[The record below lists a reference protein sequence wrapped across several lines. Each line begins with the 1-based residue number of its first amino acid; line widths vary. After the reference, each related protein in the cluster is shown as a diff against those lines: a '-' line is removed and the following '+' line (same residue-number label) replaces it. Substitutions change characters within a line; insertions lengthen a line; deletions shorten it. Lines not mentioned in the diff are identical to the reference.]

1 MDRTRTWRRIW
12 QTLGLVAAVAA
23 QGGCAAI
30 TNPVADGIPVRRLP
44 AEVFGKPRSDLKQID
59 LTVLKQR
66 EWDPYRVD
74 KGDVLAVVAEEL
86 IAPANTPLPVRL
98 PDQISPLA
106 ATGYPIPVND
116 DGTITIPRLPP
127 LQVRNMSVTDIE
139 QLIRDT
145 ATGKL
150 GGPELLKPTAR
161 ISVQLLQKRTV
172 SVTVVRED
180 VQPVPQQLVGGA
192 VQGTNRRGN
201 GFTVRLVAGENDV
214 LRALNVTG
222 GPPGLD
228 AKSEVTVLRAKRTPG
243 DPSGVVRIPLRVD
256 PAQPLTVREE
266 DVILN
271 DGDVVVIE
279 ARDTEVYYVAGVAGS
294 RQFPLPRDYDLDVFQ
309 ALSVAG
315 APLAN
320 GGFTQNAFIAQSVN
334 TGLGNPSPVLVTVL
348 RQDKSGQQIPIRVD
362 MDRAF
367 RDRRE
372 RIAILPGD
380 IIVMQEKPGD
390 AIARYLSQ
398 TIRVSNAVNTFQG
411 GAITGSASAINP

>member
-1 MDRTRTWRRIW
+1 MV
-12 QTLGLVAAVAA
+12 GLLAVAAA
-23 QGGCAAI
+23 QGGCAALS
-30 TNPVADGIPVRRLP
+30 NPVADGIPVRRLP
-44 AEVFGKPRSDLKQID
+44 TEVFGKSRSDLKQID

-66 EWDPYRVD
+66 EPDPYQLD

-98 PDQISPLA
+98 PDAISPLA
-106 ATGYPIPVND
+106 ATGFPVPVND
-116 DGTITIPRLPP
+116 DGTISIPRLPP
-127 LQVRNMSVTDIE
+127 LSVKGKSVTE
-139 QLIRDT
+139 VERLIRDT

-150 GGPELLKPTAR
+150 GGPELLKPAAR
-161 ISVQLLQKRTV
+161 VSVQLLQKRTYA
-172 SVTVVRED
+172 VTVVRED
-180 VQPVPQQLVGGA
+180 VQPVPTQLVGGA

-201 GFTVRLVAGENDV
+201 GFTIRLPAGENDV
-214 LRALNVTG
+214 LRALNATG

-228 AKSEVTVLRAKRTPG
+228 AKSEVTVLRGNRDAA
-243 DPSGVVRIPLRVD
+243 DPAGGVVRIPLRVD
-256 PAQPLTVREE
+256 PTRPLAIREE
-266 DVILN
+266 DIILG
-271 DGDVVVIE
+271 DGDVVLIE

-334 TGLGNPSPVLVTVL
+334 TGLGSPSPALVTVL
-348 RQDKSGQQIPIRVD
+348 RQDEGSGQQIPIRVD
-362 MDRAF
+362 LNRAF

-380 IIVMQEKPGD
+380 IIVMQERPGD
-390 AIARYLSQ
+390 AIARYLTQ
-398 TIRVSNAVNTFQG
+398 TIRVNNAVQTFQG
-411 GAITGSASAINP
+411 GAITGGASSINP